1 MDSTLY
7 LFDTGVCEKIGYY
20 VYRLVN
26 NGETFYIGKGKGN
39 RVFEHEI
46 QAKNESDDSFNLK
59 LKSIKDAKA
68 RGTFEIVIHRHGLS
82 EEQAF
87 LLESA
92 LIDMHESYGKT
103 LTNIQ
108 SGHQQSRYGVCS
120 PEQLKLIYS
129 MPKTSIQKATKD
141 NPANTL
147 LISINSSWSKLEKT
161 PDGILKMVQYSWR
174 IKKSSVESIPYV
186 FAVANG
192 IVRGVYKV
200 NNWLESTDNEWI
212 NIIGRDEK
220 NLTLGRYGFT
230 GSIAP
235 IEVWVSFVNTR
246 LPETVSFGSGQPI
259 LYGYRK

>member
-1 MDSTLY
+1 MDSTLDV
-7 LFDTGVCEKIGYY
+7 FDAGISEKIGYY
-20 VYRLVN
+20 VYRLVDD
-26 NGETFYIGKGKGN
+26 GETFYIGKGKGN
-39 RVFEHEI
+39 RVFQHEI
-46 QAKNESDDSFNLK
+46 QAKNETDDSFNSK
-59 LKSIKDAKA
+59 LKKINAAKE
-68 RGTFEIVIHRHGLS
+68 RGTFEVVIHRHGLS

-92 LIDMHESYGKT
+92 LIDMHKSYGKK

-120 PEQLKLIYS
+120 PEQLNLI
-129 MPKTSIQKATKD
+129 KD

-147 LISINSSWSKLEKT
+147 LISINSSWSKMEKT
-161 PDGILKMVQYSWR
+161 PDGILKMVQYAWR
-174 IKKSSVESIPYV
+174 IKKPSIESIPYV

-200 NNWLESTDNEWI
+200 DHWLESTDNEWV
-212 NIIGRDEK
+212 NIIGIDK
-220 NLTLGRYGFT
+220 NDLTPGRYGFT

-235 IEVWVSFVNTR
+235 IEIWECFVNTR

-259 LYGYRK
+259 LYGFRK

>member
-1 MDSTLY
+1 MDSTLDF
-7 LFDTGVCEKIGYY
+7 FDAGISEKIGYY
-20 VYRLVN
+20 VYRLVDD
-26 NGETFYIGKGKGN
+26 GETFYIGKGKGN
-39 RVFEHEI
+39 RVFQHEI
-46 QAKNESDDSFNLK
+46 QAKNETDDSFNLK
-59 LKSIKDAKA
+59 LNRINNAKKK
-68 RGTFEIVIHRHGLS
+68 GTFEVVIHRHGLS

-92 LIDMHESYGKT
+92 LIDMHKSYGKE

-108 SGHQQSRYGVCS
+108 SGHQQSRYGICS
-120 PEQLKLIYS
+120 PEQLNLIYS

-141 NPANTL
+141 TPANTL

-174 IKKSSVESIPYV
+174 IKKPSVESIPYV

-200 NNWLESTDNEWI
+200 EHWLESTDNEWV
-212 NIIGRDEK
+212 NIIGIDK
-220 NLTLGRYGFT
+220 NDLTCGRYGFT

-235 IEVWVSFVNTR
+235 IEVWECFVNTR
-246 LPETVSFGSGQPI
+246 LPATVSFGSGQPI